1 MPGLEAFYFQE
12 LLGLLLEA
20 LAGGMAVGGIMAY
33 EFERHI
39 WKKILEVV
47 KKDSQ
52 AQPTIES
59 IDHYHQ

>member
-1 MPGLEAFYFQE
+1 MILTGAVGVIVGGPIG
-12 LLGLLLEA
+12 

-47 KKDSQ
+47 KKESQ
-52 AQPTIES
+52 VQPTIDS